1 MNNQFK
7 LQINSIFKSRTNE
20 KHEIRIFHLSNSFI
34 YFFFPISTKTR
45 TNPFEKFEL
54 LHKLSNYP
62 RLSYHP
68 KKNSSLQFAR
78 LRRTFYIPPFHF
90 QKHISRSANINIHHL
105 SSFHF
110 QKHVPAQDHANNFH
124 SFQPRITF
132 LDPRETQ
139 VSRPTQTP
147 SIIKT
152 AASNRF
158 PAEGKKTSCG
168 NRTSLDTRLID
179 DLSRLFLCP
188 ETLRIPS
195 EKLRRLDGI
204 RSWKSGRL
212 REII

>member
-34 YFFFPISTKTR
+34 YFFFFPISTKTR

-68 KKNSSLQFAR
+68 KKNSSIRKTSKNLF
-78 LRRTFYIPPFHF
+78 TFPRS
-90 QKHISRSANINIHHL
+90 ISRNTS
-105 SSFHF
+105 
-110 QKHVPAQDHANNFH
+110 QDPRISISIISHPSISKNTSRPKITNNFH

-179 DLSRLFLCP
+179 DLSRPFLCP

>member
-34 YFFFPISTKTR
+34 YFFFFSNFHENTYQSIRKIRITSQTFQLSASLLSSKKKFL
-45 TNPFEKFEL
+45 NSQDFEEPF
-54 LHKLSNYP
+54 H
-62 RLSYHP
+62 
-68 KKNSSLQFAR
+68 
-78 LRRTFYIPPFHF
+78 IPPFHF

-179 DLSRLFLCP
+179 DLSRPFLCP

>member
-7 LQINSIFKSRTNE
+7 LQINSIFKSRKRTKNTKFE
-20 KHEIRIFHLSNSFI
+20 SFIFPILLFFFFFSNFHENTYQSIRKIRITSQTFQLSASLLSSKKKFLNSQDFEEPFH
-34 YFFFPISTKTR
+34 
-45 TNPFEKFEL
+45 
-54 LHKLSNYP
+54 
-62 RLSYHP
+62 
-68 KKNSSLQFAR
+68 
-78 LRRTFYIPPFHF
+78 IPPFHF

-179 DLSRLFLCP
+179 DLSRPFLCP

>member
-7 LQINSIFKSRTNE
+7 LQINSIFKSRKRTKNTKFE
-20 KHEIRIFHLSNSFI
+20 SFI
-34 YFFFPISTKTR
+34 FPILLFFFFFPISTKTR

-68 KKNSSLQFAR
+68 KKFINSQDFEEPF
-78 LRRTFYIPPFHF
+78 TFPRS
-90 QKHISRSANINIHHL
+90 ISRNTS
-105 SSFHF
+105 
-110 QKHVPAQDHANNFH
+110 QDPRISISIISHPSISKNTSRPKITNNFH
-124 SFQPRITF
+124 FFQPRITF

-179 DLSRLFLCP
+179 DLSRPFLCP

>member
-34 YFFFPISTKTR
+34 YLFFFSNFHENTYQSIRKIRITSQTFQLSASLLSSKKKFL
-45 TNPFEKFEL
+45 NSQDFEEPF
-54 LHKLSNYP
+54 H
-62 RLSYHP
+62 
-68 KKNSSLQFAR
+68 
-78 LRRTFYIPPFHF
+78 IPPFHF

-179 DLSRLFLCP
+179 DLSRPFLCP

>member
-7 LQINSIFKSRTNE
+7 LQINSIFKSRKRTKNTKFE
-20 KHEIRIFHLSNSFI
+20 SFIFPILLFFFFFSNFHENTYQSIRKIRITSQTFQLSAS
-34 YFFFPISTKTR
+34 
-45 TNPFEKFEL
+45 L
-54 LHKLSNYP
+54 LPS
-62 RLSYHP
+62 
-68 KKNSSLQFAR
+68 KKIHQFTR

-158 PAEGKKTSCG
+158 PAEGKKTFCG

-179 DLSRLFLCP
+179 DLSRPFLCP